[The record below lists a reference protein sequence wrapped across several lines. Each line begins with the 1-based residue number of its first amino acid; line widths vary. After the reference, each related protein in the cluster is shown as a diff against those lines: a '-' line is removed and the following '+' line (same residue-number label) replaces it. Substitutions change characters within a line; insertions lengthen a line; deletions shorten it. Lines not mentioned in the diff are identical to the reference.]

1 MKMLGTLKKRH
12 TQGFSLLELL
22 VVLAISSI
30 LMALALPAYQHAV
43 IRARRTEGQVAL
55 WQLLQ
60 QQERFYTQANS
71 YQAFSAS
78 ATEPEARQFKWWSG
92 SGANNSAYE
101 IEGKACDGEAISQCV
116 QLIATPGTARV
127 DGRFR
132 DEGCQQ
138 LILTSRGRQLAT
150 GREERCWL

>member
-1 MKMLGTLKKRH
+1 MLGALKTQS

-92 SGANNSAYE
+92 SGASNSAYE
-101 IEGKACDGEAISQCV
+101 IEGKACDGEAINQCV
-116 QLIATPGTARV
+116 QLIATPGTSRV

-132 DEGCQQ
+132 DKDCQQ
-138 LILTSRGRQLAT
+138 LILTSRGKQSAT
-150 GREERCWL
+150 GREERCWP

>member
-1 MKMLGTLKKRH
+1 MKLQNAMKRH
-12 TQGFSLLELL
+12 DAAGYTLLELL

-30 LMALALPAYQHAV
+30 LMALAVPAYQHAV

-55 WQLLQ
+55 WQVLQ

-92 SGANNSAYE
+92 NSARNSAYE
-101 IEGKACDGEAISQCV
+101 IEGKACDGETISQCV
-116 QLIATPGTARV
+116 QLIATPGTVRV
-127 DGRFR
+127 DGHFR
-132 DEGCQQ
+132 DADCQQ
-138 LILTSRGRQLAT
+138 LILTSRGMQSAT
-150 GREERCWL
+150 GQAERCWF